1 MWGRQ
6 VPVEGEADGA
16 RSEPLS
22 RQTGISS
29 VTKCFRNIH
38 ALLLVA
44 LLHPALSISLLLRNP
59 ILKTVFTSTCSFNAP
74 FHHFGTFWQLPM
86 MSWASI
92 YFLMSLALVSL
103 LSTLTSSNMFF
114 SFLSLSFVGS
124 IWQFKLEGISHCLLS
139 NLCPKHAQLWGQ
151 TQHCLG
157 LFSCLVLKTQGL
169 SQHKIS
175 GQPVPQFDH
184 PKLLLIFS

>member
-1 MWGRQ
+1 
-6 VPVEGEADGA
+6 
-16 RSEPLS
+16 
-22 RQTGISS
+22 
-29 VTKCFRNIH
+29 
-38 ALLLVA
+38 
-44 LLHPALSISLLLRNP
+44 
-59 ILKTVFTSTCSFNAP
+59 
-74 FHHFGTFWQLPM
+74 
-86 MSWASI
+86 
-92 YFLMSLALVSL
+92 
-103 LSTLTSSNMFF
+103 MFF

-139 NLCPKHAQLWGQ
+139 NLCPKHVQLWGQ

-184 PKLLLIFS
+184 PKLLLIFSWKLPCQLVCAASPSSHHTPLCTGSTSAITFLQHCKAALRSLEAASSPDWTSCFPSASPHTAAAPANWAFLQPIRIHGSSRTKQR